1 MTDESPLTSQWLTR
15 VGGGDMAA
23 LAALLEHHRLRLRK
37 MVRLRLD
44 ARLTARLDPSD
55 VLQEVY
61 LDVTGQ
67 IRAYLDK
74 PRVAFYVWLRAL
86 AWERLVKL
94 HRRHLGAGCRAAG
107 REQA

>member
-1 MTDESPLTSQWLTR
+1 PLTSQWLTR
-15 VGGGDMAA
+15 ARGGDTAA
-23 LAALLEHHRLRLRK
+23 LAALFEYYRPRLRQ

-61 LDVTGQ
+61 LDVAGQ
-67 IRAYLDK
+67 IRAYLRR
-74 PRVAFYVWLRAL
+74 PRVAFYVWLRGL
-86 AWERLVKL
+86 AWERLMKL

-107 REQA
+107 REQALPAE